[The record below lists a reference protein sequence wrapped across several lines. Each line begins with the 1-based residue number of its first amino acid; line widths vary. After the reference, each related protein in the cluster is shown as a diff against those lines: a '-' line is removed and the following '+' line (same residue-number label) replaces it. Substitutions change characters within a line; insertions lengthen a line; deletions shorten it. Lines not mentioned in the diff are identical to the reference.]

1 MSSTTPT
8 VLTVNKRKYNKK
20 NSTSPSQTEVKNTE
34 VKNTEVKKT
43 QKKKSS
49 NVDVVA
55 QMQAQAQAQSQE
67 VVAETQADVV
77 DEAEATEKVNT
88 EQPVKPTLESLAKQ
102 IAKYLEEHHEHITFQ
117 DKIRQLKTVLMI
129 SVKTGDLKTTRIMLA
144 NKVDVNM
151 VDYDGT
157 TPLITAIINHNAEM
171 TRLLL
176 EFNANPNVC
185 DNDGWTPLMIAIAN
199 NENTFNGVPQD
210 NTPIINMLLENNAD
224 ISQPNDNGYTPMI
237 VCAMNGEM
245 KIMRKLVEEYDGNV
259 NERDNEEISV
269 FAHALMFAGRDAR
282 NENGGKMKN
291 EMIDYLIEKGANIH
305 HSNINNQSPLFLSA
319 HNGYLDMVKYC
330 VEHGIDVH
338 QRDVNGVNSM
348 EQAHSR
354 GHKLIVSY
362 LANKML

>member
-8 VLTVNKRKYNKK
+8 VPTVNKRKYNKK
-20 NSTSPSQTEVKNTE
+20 NSTSPSQTEVK
-34 VKNTEVKKT
+34 KT

-55 QMQAQAQAQSQE
+55 QMQSQSQAA
-67 VVAETQADVV
+67 AEADVV

-157 TPLITAIINHNAEM
+157 TPLITAIINHNVEM

-210 NTPIINMLLENNAD
+210 NMPIINMLLENNAD

-354 GHKLIVSY
+354 GNKLIVSY